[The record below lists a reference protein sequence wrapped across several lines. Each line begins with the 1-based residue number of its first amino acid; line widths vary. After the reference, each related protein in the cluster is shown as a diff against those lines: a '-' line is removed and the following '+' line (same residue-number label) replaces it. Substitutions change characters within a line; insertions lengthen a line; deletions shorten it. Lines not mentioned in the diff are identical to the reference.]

1 MPKETAMR
9 RAGLIL
15 VALVAA
21 GAAATPQEAAK
32 DAAKSDLAL
41 SLAADAAETLIGED
55 IQLEATLTNGGE
67 KAMEVGELAFDERS
81 LSFDVTFDAA
91 PGKPR
96 QFLFSVTRPDPHL
109 VDRLLPARVALK
121 PKKSIV
127 ALFRVPALRTG
138 DLKITGVYR
147 GAGEVRSA
155 QLTVKVKPA
164 GGDQARLA
172 AIVDTTLGA
181 FQIDLL
187 PEEAPNNVANFVS
200 LARRGFYSN
209 LSFFR
214 VIRGSW
220 IQTGCPMD
228 MGYFGPGYAV
238 KSEAAEQKL
247 PHELGTVA
255 LSGHL
260 KAGYHGSQFYI
271 TLSRQPSLDAKFTV
285 IGRVPEPGQEVVRK
299 IGGVDT
305 DKNSDR
311 PSKEDVRVKDVK
323 IVAVK

>member
-1 MPKETAMR
+1 LT
-9 RAGLIL
+9 
-15 VALVAA
+15 
-21 GAAATPQEAAK
+21 
-32 DAAKSDLAL
+32 L
-41 SLAADAAETLIGED
+41 SLVADAAEVVIGED
-55 IQLEATLTNGGE
+55 VQLEATLTNAGDKVVE
-67 KAMEVGELAFDERS
+67 LSELAFDDRS

-91 PGKPR
+91 PGKPK

-109 VDRLLPARVALK
+109 ADRVLPPRVALR
-121 PKKSIV
+121 PKKALV
-127 ALFRVPALRTG
+127 GLFRVPALKPG
-138 DLKITGVYR
+138 DLKITGVYK
-147 GAGEVRSA
+147 GAGQVSSA
-155 QLTVKVKPA
+155 PLVVKVKPQA
-164 GGDQARLA
+164 GEQGRLA
-172 AIVDTTLGA
+172 AVVDTTMGP

-200 LARRGFYSN
+200 LARRGFYNN

-238 KSEAAEQKL
+238 KSEAAEQKIA
-247 PHELGTVA
+247 HELGTVS

-260 KAGYHGSQFYI
+260 KNGYHGSQFYI
-271 TLSRQPSLDAKFTV
+271 TLARQPSLDGKFTV
-285 IGRVPEPGQEVVRK
+285 IGRVPESGQEVVRK
-299 IGGVDT
+299 IGNVDT

-311 PSKEDVRVKDVK
+311 PSKEDIRVKEVK